1 MYELRVLTGLHR
13 GAALPLIG
21 EQWLIGADENADLV
35 LFDPGI
41 KPEHCRLQW
50 QEDSWALT
58 ALQGKV
64 TDAEGHRLE
73 SIEAL
78 RANMAFAINGI
89 WLTVV
94 DANTPWPVEDDEPIA
109 AASQVATVPAQA
121 RRSVVPFVLG
131 FLSAA
136 AIVATSTWAALS
148 PAPEQPAVNTQ
159 SASNKMSLS
168 SSTDVEQQLKQMLND
183 RELGDKVKV
192 RVHGQQVLLTG
203 ALSRD
208 EQDLV
213 KRMLSRFQKRF
224 TTPLLVDNQIST
236 LSLKL
241 PFDIVQITSGPM
253 GHVVTSDGRRLFV
266 GDELDGIRLVSIEAS
281 KVTFKGKQ
289 DYEVTW

>member
-50 QEDSWALT
+50 QEGNWALT

-78 RANMAFAINGI
+78 GANVAFAINGI

-109 AASQVATVPAQA
+109 ATNPVATAPVQA

-148 PAPEQPAVNTQ
+148 PAPERPAVNSQ
-159 SASNKMSLS
+159 NASNKMSLS

-236 LSLKL
+236 LSLTL
-241 PFDIVQITSGPM
+241 PFEIVQITSGPM